1 MANMSPKKNPIPEQD
16 PNVRNKNFEEVALGY
31 TVEMAVDEANRCL
44 NCPRPACM
52 SGCPVNVKIPQ
63 FIARVREQDFKGAYH
78 KILEDSS
85 LPAICGRVCPQEKQ
99 CESKCVRG
107 IKGEPVGI
115 GRLERFVADW
125 HAAHADPNAKVE
137 KPVSNGHRVA
147 VVGSGPA
154 GLTCAGDLA
163 RMGYEVTVY
172 ELFHKAGGVLVYGIP
187 EFRLPK
193 AIVAREVA
201 ALEEMG
207 VKIVT
212 DAVIGRAIS
221 IDELLTGEV
230 PAQIQQSV
238 SAAEARRAQGRY
250 QVAKIV
256 AGALLVAG
264 SVIGLIT
271 EVRLFWVKPF
281 YMFIEIYLLV
291 LAFVLVVVGAMVFLI
306 GLVRYRTE
314 MQHLNTANRIEALA
328 ALAGAGLFPLF
339 TVLRFLHA
347 YTRPGMA
354 VFIVLLA
361 VAVGL
366 WIWRLA
372 VDCKKLQAEKSHPIA
387 EKD

>member
-1 MANMSPKKNPIPEQD
+1 MDNFHRPPVAKILPFCYNKVVNKGKESGNHGPRTANMDAKEIGRTISTHRK
-16 PNVRNKNFEEVALGY
+16 ALGL
-31 TVEMAVDEANRCL
+31 TQMQL
-44 NCPRPACM
+44 
-52 SGCPVNVKIPQ
+52 
-63 FIARVREQDFKGAYH
+63 
-78 KILEDSS
+78 
-85 LPAICGRVCPQEKQ
+85 
-99 CESKCVRG
+99 
-107 IKGEPVGI
+107 
-115 GRLERFVADW
+115 
-125 HAAHADPNAKVE
+125 AAQLQ
-137 KPVSNGHRVA
+137 VSNRTVSKWENGD
-147 VVGSGPA
+147 GFPDISLLP
-154 GLTCAGDLA
+154 GLA
-163 RMGYEVTVY
+163 
-172 ELFHKAGGVLVYGIP
+172 
-187 EFRLPK
+187 
-193 AIVAREVA
+193 A
-201 ALEEMG
+201 ALD
-207 VKIVT
+207 IT
-212 DAVIGRAIS
+212 

-281 YMFIEIYLLV
+281 YMFIEIYL
-291 LAFVLVVVGAMVFLI
+291 LVVVGAMVFLI

>member
-1 MANMSPKKNPIPEQD
+1 MDNFHRPPVAKILPFCY
-16 PNVRNKNFEEVALGY
+16 NKVVNKGKESGNHGPRTADMDAKEIGRTISTHRKALGL
-31 TVEMAVDEANRCL
+31 TQMQL
-44 NCPRPACM
+44 
-52 SGCPVNVKIPQ
+52 
-63 FIARVREQDFKGAYH
+63 
-78 KILEDSS
+78 
-85 LPAICGRVCPQEKQ
+85 
-99 CESKCVRG
+99 
-107 IKGEPVGI
+107 
-115 GRLERFVADW
+115 
-125 HAAHADPNAKVE
+125 AAQLQ
-137 KPVSNGHRVA
+137 VSNRTV
-147 VVGSGPA
+147 SKWEN
-154 GLTCAGDLA
+154 GDI
-163 RMGYEVTVY
+163 T
-172 ELFHKAGGVLVYGIP
+172 
-187 EFRLPK
+187 
-193 AIVAREVA
+193 
-201 ALEEMG
+201 
-207 VKIVT
+207 
-212 DAVIGRAIS
+212 

>member
-1 MANMSPKKNPIPEQD
+1 MDAKEIGRTISTHRK
-16 PNVRNKNFEEVALGY
+16 ALGL
-31 TVEMAVDEANRCL
+31 TQMQL
-44 NCPRPACM
+44 
-52 SGCPVNVKIPQ
+52 
-63 FIARVREQDFKGAYH
+63 
-78 KILEDSS
+78 
-85 LPAICGRVCPQEKQ
+85 
-99 CESKCVRG
+99 
-107 IKGEPVGI
+107 
-115 GRLERFVADW
+115 
-125 HAAHADPNAKVE
+125 AAQLQ
-137 KPVSNGHRVA
+137 VSNRTVSKWENGD
-147 VVGSGPA
+147 GFPDISLLP
-154 GLTCAGDLA
+154 GLA
-163 RMGYEVTVY
+163 
-172 ELFHKAGGVLVYGIP
+172 
-187 EFRLPK
+187 
-193 AIVAREVA
+193 A
-201 ALEEMG
+201 ALD
-207 VKIVT
+207 IT
-212 DAVIGRAIS
+212 

-314 MQHLNTANRIEALA
+314 VQHLGATNRVEALV

-354 VFIVLLA
+354 VFLVLLA
-361 VAVGL
+361 AAVGL
-366 WIWRLA
+366 WIWRLV
-372 VDCKKLQAEKSHPIA
+372 VDCKKLRAEKAHPKA

>member
-1 MANMSPKKNPIPEQD
+1 MDAKEIGRTISTHRK
-16 PNVRNKNFEEVALGY
+16 ALGL
-31 TVEMAVDEANRCL
+31 TQMQL
-44 NCPRPACM
+44 
-52 SGCPVNVKIPQ
+52 
-63 FIARVREQDFKGAYH
+63 
-78 KILEDSS
+78 
-85 LPAICGRVCPQEKQ
+85 
-99 CESKCVRG
+99 
-107 IKGEPVGI
+107 
-115 GRLERFVADW
+115 
-125 HAAHADPNAKVE
+125 AAQLQ
-137 KPVSNGHRVA
+137 VSNRTVSKWENGD
-147 VVGSGPA
+147 GFPDISLLP
-154 GLTCAGDLA
+154 GLA
-163 RMGYEVTVY
+163 
-172 ELFHKAGGVLVYGIP
+172 
-187 EFRLPK
+187 
-193 AIVAREVA
+193 A
-201 ALEEMG
+201 ALD
-207 VKIVT
+207 IT
-212 DAVIGRAIS
+212 

-328 ALAGAGLFPLF
+328 ALAGAGLSPLF

-366 WIWRLA
+366 WVWRLA

>member
-1 MANMSPKKNPIPEQD
+1 MDNFHRPPVAKVRPFCYNKIGKQGKESGSRSPRTADMDAKEIGRTISTHRK
-16 PNVRNKNFEEVALGY
+16 ALGL
-31 TVEMAVDEANRCL
+31 TQMQL
-44 NCPRPACM
+44 
-52 SGCPVNVKIPQ
+52 
-63 FIARVREQDFKGAYH
+63 
-78 KILEDSS
+78 
-85 LPAICGRVCPQEKQ
+85 
-99 CESKCVRG
+99 
-107 IKGEPVGI
+107 
-115 GRLERFVADW
+115 
-125 HAAHADPNAKVE
+125 AAQLQ
-137 KPVSNGHRVA
+137 VSNRTVSKWENGD
-147 VVGSGPA
+147 GFPDISLLP
-154 GLTCAGDLA
+154 GLA
-163 RMGYEVTVY
+163 
-172 ELFHKAGGVLVYGIP
+172 
-187 EFRLPK
+187 
-193 AIVAREVA
+193 A
-201 ALEEMG
+201 ALD
-207 VKIVT
+207 IT
-212 DAVIGRAIS
+212 

-306 GLVRYRTE
+306 GMVRYRTE
-314 MQHLNTANRIEALA
+314 MQHLNTANRVEALA
-328 ALAGAGLFPLF
+328 ALAGAGLFSLF

-354 VFIVLLA
+354 IFIVLLA

-366 WIWRLA
+366 WVWRLA

>member
-1 MANMSPKKNPIPEQD
+1 MDAKEIGRTISTHRK
-16 PNVRNKNFEEVALGY
+16 ALGL
-31 TVEMAVDEANRCL
+31 TQMQL
-44 NCPRPACM
+44 
-52 SGCPVNVKIPQ
+52 
-63 FIARVREQDFKGAYH
+63 
-78 KILEDSS
+78 
-85 LPAICGRVCPQEKQ
+85 
-99 CESKCVRG
+99 
-107 IKGEPVGI
+107 
-115 GRLERFVADW
+115 
-125 HAAHADPNAKVE
+125 AAQLQ
-137 KPVSNGHRVA
+137 VSNRTVSKWENGD
-147 VVGSGPA
+147 GFPDISLLP
-154 GLTCAGDLA
+154 GLA
-163 RMGYEVTVY
+163 
-172 ELFHKAGGVLVYGIP
+172 
-187 EFRLPK
+187 
-193 AIVAREVA
+193 A
-201 ALEEMG
+201 ALD
-207 VKIVT
+207 IT
-212 DAVIGRAIS
+212 

-281 YMFIEIYLLV
+281 YMFIEIYL
-291 LAFVLVVVGAMVFLI
+291 LVVVGAMVFLI

>member
-1 MANMSPKKNPIPEQD
+1 MDAKEIGRTISTHRK
-16 PNVRNKNFEEVALGY
+16 ALGL
-31 TVEMAVDEANRCL
+31 TQMQL
-44 NCPRPACM
+44 
-52 SGCPVNVKIPQ
+52 
-63 FIARVREQDFKGAYH
+63 
-78 KILEDSS
+78 
-85 LPAICGRVCPQEKQ
+85 
-99 CESKCVRG
+99 
-107 IKGEPVGI
+107 
-115 GRLERFVADW
+115 
-125 HAAHADPNAKVE
+125 AAQLQ
-137 KPVSNGHRVA
+137 VSNRTVSKWENGD
-147 VVGSGPA
+147 GFPDISLLP
-154 GLTCAGDLA
+154 GLA
-163 RMGYEVTVY
+163 
-172 ELFHKAGGVLVYGIP
+172 
-187 EFRLPK
+187 
-193 AIVAREVA
+193 A
-201 ALEEMG
+201 ALD
-207 VKIVT
+207 IT
-212 DAVIGRAIS
+212 

-291 LAFVLVVVGAMVFLI
+291 LA
-306 GLVRYRTE
+306 
-314 MQHLNTANRIEALA
+314 
-328 ALAGAGLFPLF
+328 GAGLFPLF

>member
-1 MANMSPKKNPIPEQD
+1 MD
-16 PNVRNKNFEEVALGY
+16 
-31 TVEMAVDEANRCL
+31 
-44 NCPRPACM
+44 
-52 SGCPVNVKIPQ
+52 
-63 FIARVREQDFKGAYH
+63 
-78 KILEDSS
+78 
-85 LPAICGRVCPQEKQ
+85 QEKIGSFLA
-99 CESKCVRG
+99 ENRKA
-107 IKGEPVGI
+107 KGFTQIE
-115 GRLERFVADW
+115 FA
-125 HAAHADPNAKVE
+125 E
-137 KPVSNGHRVA
+137 KLGVSNKSVSRWETGD
-147 VVGSGPA
+147 GFPDISLLP
-154 GLTCAGDLA
+154 GLA
-163 RMGYEVTVY
+163 
-172 ELFHKAGGVLVYGIP
+172 
-187 EFRLPK
+187 
-193 AIVAREVA
+193 A
-201 ALEEMG
+201 ALD
-207 VKIVT
+207 IT
-212 DAVIGRAIS
+212 

-366 WIWRLA
+366 WVWRLA

>member
-1 MANMSPKKNPIPEQD
+1 MDNFHRPPVAKILPFCY
-16 PNVRNKNFEEVALGY
+16 NKVVNKGKESGNHGPRTADMDAKEIGRTISTHRKALGL
-31 TVEMAVDEANRCL
+31 TQMQL
-44 NCPRPACM
+44 
-52 SGCPVNVKIPQ
+52 
-63 FIARVREQDFKGAYH
+63 
-78 KILEDSS
+78 
-85 LPAICGRVCPQEKQ
+85 
-99 CESKCVRG
+99 
-107 IKGEPVGI
+107 
-115 GRLERFVADW
+115 
-125 HAAHADPNAKVE
+125 AAQLQ
-137 KPVSNGHRVA
+137 VSNRTVSKWENGD
-147 VVGSGPA
+147 GFPDISLLP
-154 GLTCAGDLA
+154 GLA
-163 RMGYEVTVY
+163 
-172 ELFHKAGGVLVYGIP
+172 
-187 EFRLPK
+187 
-193 AIVAREVA
+193 A
-201 ALEEMG
+201 ALD
-207 VKIVT
+207 IT
-212 DAVIGRAIS
+212 

-281 YMFIEIYLLV
+281 YMFMEIYLLV

-306 GLVRYRTE
+306 GMVRYRTE
-314 MQHLNTANRIEALA
+314 MQHLNTTNRVEALA

-366 WIWRLA
+366 WVWRLA

>member
-1 MANMSPKKNPIPEQD
+1 MDAKEIGRTISTHRK
-16 PNVRNKNFEEVALGY
+16 ALGL
-31 TVEMAVDEANRCL
+31 TQMQL
-44 NCPRPACM
+44 
-52 SGCPVNVKIPQ
+52 
-63 FIARVREQDFKGAYH
+63 
-78 KILEDSS
+78 
-85 LPAICGRVCPQEKQ
+85 
-99 CESKCVRG
+99 
-107 IKGEPVGI
+107 
-115 GRLERFVADW
+115 
-125 HAAHADPNAKVE
+125 AAQLQ
-137 KPVSNGHRVA
+137 VSNRTVSKWENGD
-147 VVGSGPA
+147 GFPDISLLP
-154 GLTCAGDLA
+154 GLA
-163 RMGYEVTVY
+163 
-172 ELFHKAGGVLVYGIP
+172 
-187 EFRLPK
+187 
-193 AIVAREVA
+193 A
-201 ALEEMG
+201 ALD
-207 VKIVT
+207 IT
-212 DAVIGRAIS
+212 

-314 MQHLNTANRIEALA
+314 MQHLNTANRIEALV

-366 WIWRLA
+366 WVWRLA
-372 VDCKKLQAEKSHPIA
+372 VDCKKLRAEKSHPIA

>member
-1 MANMSPKKNPIPEQD
+1 MDAKEIGRTISTHRK
-16 PNVRNKNFEEVALGY
+16 ALGL
-31 TVEMAVDEANRCL
+31 TQMQL
-44 NCPRPACM
+44 
-52 SGCPVNVKIPQ
+52 
-63 FIARVREQDFKGAYH
+63 
-78 KILEDSS
+78 
-85 LPAICGRVCPQEKQ
+85 
-99 CESKCVRG
+99 
-107 IKGEPVGI
+107 
-115 GRLERFVADW
+115 
-125 HAAHADPNAKVE
+125 AAQLQ
-137 KPVSNGHRVA
+137 VSNRTVSKWENGD
-147 VVGSGPA
+147 GFPDISLLP
-154 GLTCAGDLA
+154 GLA
-163 RMGYEVTVY
+163 
-172 ELFHKAGGVLVYGIP
+172 
-187 EFRLPK
+187 
-193 AIVAREVA
+193 A
-201 ALEEMG
+201 ALD
-207 VKIVT
+207 IT
-212 DAVIGRAIS
+212 

-306 GLVRYRTE
+306 GMVRYRTE

-328 ALAGAGLFPLF
+328 ALAGVGLFPLF

-361 VAVGL
+361 IAVGL
-366 WIWRLA
+366 WVWRLA

>member
-1 MANMSPKKNPIPEQD
+1 MD
-16 PNVRNKNFEEVALGY
+16 NFHRPPVA
-31 TVEMAVDEANRCL
+31 
-44 NCPRPACM
+44 
-52 SGCPVNVKIPQ
+52 
-63 FIARVREQDFKGAYH
+63 
-78 KILEDSS
+78 KIL
-85 LPAICGRVCPQEKQ
+85 PFCYNKVVNKGK
-99 CESKCVRG
+99 ESGNHGPRTADMDAK
-107 IKGEPVGI
+107 EI
-115 GRLERFVADW
+115 GRTISTHRKALRLTQMQL
-125 HAAHADPNAKVE
+125 AAQLQ
-137 KPVSNGHRVA
+137 VSNRTVSKWENGD
-147 VVGSGPA
+147 GFPDISLLP
-154 GLTCAGDLA
+154 GLA
-163 RMGYEVTVY
+163 
-172 ELFHKAGGVLVYGIP
+172 
-187 EFRLPK
+187 
-193 AIVAREVA
+193 A
-201 ALEEMG
+201 ALD
-207 VKIVT
+207 I
-212 DAVIGRAIS
+212 A

-366 WIWRLA
+366 WVWRLA
-372 VDCKKLQAEKSHPIA
+372 VDCKKLQTEKSHPIA

>member
-1 MANMSPKKNPIPEQD
+1 MDAKEIGRTISTHRK
-16 PNVRNKNFEEVALGY
+16 ALGL
-31 TVEMAVDEANRCL
+31 TQMQL
-44 NCPRPACM
+44 
-52 SGCPVNVKIPQ
+52 
-63 FIARVREQDFKGAYH
+63 
-78 KILEDSS
+78 
-85 LPAICGRVCPQEKQ
+85 
-99 CESKCVRG
+99 
-107 IKGEPVGI
+107 
-115 GRLERFVADW
+115 
-125 HAAHADPNAKVE
+125 AAQLQ
-137 KPVSNGHRVA
+137 VSNRTVSKWENGD
-147 VVGSGPA
+147 GFPDISLLP
-154 GLTCAGDLA
+154 GLA
-163 RMGYEVTVY
+163 
-172 ELFHKAGGVLVYGIP
+172 
-187 EFRLPK
+187 
-193 AIVAREVA
+193 A
-201 ALEEMG
+201 ALD
-207 VKIVT
+207 IT
-212 DAVIGRAIS
+212 

-256 AGALLVAG
+256 AGALLVA
-264 SVIGLIT
+264 
-271 EVRLFWVKPF
+271 
-281 YMFIEIYLLV
+281 
-291 LAFVLVVVGAMVFLI
+291 GAMVFLI

-366 WIWRLA
+366 WVWRLA

>member
-1 MANMSPKKNPIPEQD
+1 MDNFHRPPVAKILPFCY
-16 PNVRNKNFEEVALGY
+16 NKVVNKGKESGNHGPRTADMDAKEIGRTISTHRKALGL
-31 TVEMAVDEANRCL
+31 TQMQL
-44 NCPRPACM
+44 
-52 SGCPVNVKIPQ
+52 
-63 FIARVREQDFKGAYH
+63 
-78 KILEDSS
+78 
-85 LPAICGRVCPQEKQ
+85 
-99 CESKCVRG
+99 
-107 IKGEPVGI
+107 
-115 GRLERFVADW
+115 
-125 HAAHADPNAKVE
+125 AAQLQ
-137 KPVSNGHRVA
+137 VSNRTVSKWENGD
-147 VVGSGPA
+147 GFPDISLLP
-154 GLTCAGDLA
+154 GLA
-163 RMGYEVTVY
+163 
-172 ELFHKAGGVLVYGIP
+172 
-187 EFRLPK
+187 
-193 AIVAREVA
+193 A
-201 ALEEMG
+201 ALD
-207 VKIVT
+207 IT
-212 DAVIGRAIS
+212 

-328 ALAGAGLFPLF
+328 ALAGAGLFSLF

-366 WIWRLA
+366 WVWRLA

>member
-1 MANMSPKKNPIPEQD
+1 MDNFHRPPVAKVRPFCYNKIGKQGKESGSRSPRTADMDAKEIGRTISTHRK
-16 PNVRNKNFEEVALGY
+16 ALGL
-31 TVEMAVDEANRCL
+31 TQMQL
-44 NCPRPACM
+44 
-52 SGCPVNVKIPQ
+52 
-63 FIARVREQDFKGAYH
+63 
-78 KILEDSS
+78 
-85 LPAICGRVCPQEKQ
+85 
-99 CESKCVRG
+99 
-107 IKGEPVGI
+107 
-115 GRLERFVADW
+115 
-125 HAAHADPNAKVE
+125 AAQLQ
-137 KPVSNGHRVA
+137 VSNRTVSKWENGD
-147 VVGSGPA
+147 GFPDISLLP
-154 GLTCAGDLA
+154 GLA
-163 RMGYEVTVY
+163 
-172 ELFHKAGGVLVYGIP
+172 
-187 EFRLPK
+187 
-193 AIVAREVA
+193 A
-201 ALEEMG
+201 ALD
-207 VKIVT
+207 IT
-212 DAVIGRAIS
+212 
-221 IDELLTGEV
+221 IDELLTGKV

-291 LAFVLVVVGAMVFLI
+291 LAFVLVVVVGAMVFLI

>member
-1 MANMSPKKNPIPEQD
+1 MDAKEIGRTISTHRK
-16 PNVRNKNFEEVALGY
+16 ALGL
-31 TVEMAVDEANRCL
+31 TQMQL
-44 NCPRPACM
+44 
-52 SGCPVNVKIPQ
+52 
-63 FIARVREQDFKGAYH
+63 
-78 KILEDSS
+78 
-85 LPAICGRVCPQEKQ
+85 
-99 CESKCVRG
+99 
-107 IKGEPVGI
+107 
-115 GRLERFVADW
+115 
-125 HAAHADPNAKVE
+125 AAQLQ
-137 KPVSNGHRVA
+137 VSNRTVSKWENGD
-147 VVGSGPA
+147 GFPDISLLP
-154 GLTCAGDLA
+154 GLA
-163 RMGYEVTVY
+163 
-172 ELFHKAGGVLVYGIP
+172 
-187 EFRLPK
+187 
-193 AIVAREVA
+193 A
-201 ALEEMG
+201 ALD
-207 VKIVT
+207 IT
-212 DAVIGRAIS
+212 

-314 MQHLNTANRIEALA
+314 MQHLNTANRIEALT

>member
-1 MANMSPKKNPIPEQD
+1 MDNFHRPPVAKILPFCY
-16 PNVRNKNFEEVALGY
+16 NKVVNKGKESGNHGPRTADMDAKEIGRTISTHRKALGL
-31 TVEMAVDEANRCL
+31 TQMQL
-44 NCPRPACM
+44 
-52 SGCPVNVKIPQ
+52 
-63 FIARVREQDFKGAYH
+63 
-78 KILEDSS
+78 
-85 LPAICGRVCPQEKQ
+85 
-99 CESKCVRG
+99 
-107 IKGEPVGI
+107 
-115 GRLERFVADW
+115 
-125 HAAHADPNAKVE
+125 AAQLQ
-137 KPVSNGHRVA
+137 VSNRTVSKWENGDGFPDISLLPGLAA
-147 VVGSGPA
+147 VWKTPICP
-154 GLTCAGDLA
+154 L
-163 RMGYEVTVY
+163 
-172 ELFHKAGGVLVYGIP
+172 
-187 EFRLPK
+187 
-193 AIVAREVA
+193 
-201 ALEEMG
+201 
-207 VKIVT
+207 
-212 DAVIGRAIS
+212 
-221 IDELLTGEV
+221 
-230 PAQIQQSV
+230 QSV

-366 WIWRLA
+366 WVWRLA